1 MLDKIY
7 NIQTMEYQ
15 KYNNISLKK
24 KLIWDRIK
32 IKVTNM
38 MQTGC
43 IPLKRIRKSNFS
55 WKRKADMDEKP
66 MKAIN
71 IVDKKTTKIKAPDV
85 EIKIDVEHSSSIE
98 KRKIDGVTYLLV
110 PLSATSDI
118 EIDGI
123 RLR

>member
-24 KLIWDRIK
+24 K
-32 IKVTNM
+32 TYM
-38 MQTGC
+38 G
-43 IPLKRIRKSNFS
+43 SN
-55 WKRKADMDEKP
+55 KNKGYEYDA
-66 MKAIN
+66 
-71 IVDKKTTKIKAPDV
+71 
-85 EIKIDVEHSSSIE
+85 EHSSSIE
-98 KRKIDGVTYLLV
+98 KRKIDGETYLLV
-110 PLSATSDI
+110 PLSAISDI